1 MISILPKSIFGET
14 EAPCNFHPKTA
25 PNFIITMNTRREA
38 LHRRVLLSPDGGRD
52 SPGRLT
58 DVLGAYGSLVTGGD
72 HPRRRL
78 THTAF

>member
-1 MISILPKSIFGET
+1 
-14 EAPCNFHPKTA
+14 
-25 PNFIITMNTRREA
+25 MNTRREA